1 MEVLFH
7 FCFQLI
13 KTGLLSLVYLGIVLL
28 IIRIKP
34 FSDASV
40 SKRISERKSTRIV
53 IGGTFFV
60 LLFLWQFTHWGDH
73 GLGDYARIPLRH
85 FREIEQINS
94 RGMYIRPKGH
104 TGETLPIAYYSVSN
118 DHCFGKLTRG
128 DHYFIWE
135 LASNTITLFDA
146 PSYYLFALD
155 KLTLE
160 STEVIGS
167 FSEGYDDY
175 WMGWRFWLLP

>member
-1 MEVLFH
+1 MEVLLH

-60 LLFLWQFTHWGDH
+60 LLLAIHA
-73 GLGDYARIPLRH
+73 LGR
-85 FREIEQINS
+85 S
-94 RGMYIRPKGH
+94 W
-104 TGETLPIAYYSVSN
+104 
-118 DHCFGKLTRG
+118 TR
-128 DHYFIWE
+128 
-135 LASNTITLFDA
+135 
-146 PSYYLFALD
+146 
-155 KLTLE
+155 
-160 STEVIGS
+160 
-167 FSEGYDDY
+167 
-175 WMGWRFWLLP
+175 